1 MPIPL
6 TIMGTDVRGQ
16 VFKERTLVL
25 GLKGRNCQYQSKHEV
40 PRDCWVL
47 LDFDYTTAGYKPC
60 RVQGRVQWLQTSRTD
75 PRLFHIEV
83 ELESFQSVVVVP
95 DDQEDP
101 FRNPDAP
108 ALKPPVA
115 ATEPQ
120 EPYVPPPQ
128 TTTIAQAF
136 SQPPT
141 GPEAPTKTNNSEAAA
156 GIGALLLA
164 MASKTA
170 NSPVVPESDQPPGTL
185 KSLLSREMEDSIQTA
200 VTSRVDRIIHDAV
213 EKQVTRQYQAA
224 MQVFHGD
231 LTHQLAERL
240 AESEPLRTCLESIA
254 AMVAERLSELSQQ
267 AVIKI
272 EENLNTR
279 VTAIRQS
286 AEEAI
291 TQMQGRIN
299 DAQASVGDAL
309 ARAQAAK
316 EELSDTT
323 ARARETLEQIKG
335 ADDIAVRLNERLF
348 SRLDAWSAELKKR
361 LDQIIAEST
370 ARWVHGMEQQM
381 VPYLQG
387 ADERLQTLA
396 AGLQLAQMQQDRL
409 ANLSLTTAANCEKEM
424 RAFFLR
430 LSANV

>member
-1 MPIPL
+1 
-6 TIMGTDVRGQ
+6 MGTDLKGQ

-40 PRDCWVL
+40 PRDCWIL

-75 PRLFHIEV
+75 PRLFHIGV
-83 ELESFQSVVVVP
+83 ELESSQSVVVVP
-95 DDQEDP
+95 DDYVDP
-101 FRNPDAP
+101 FRNQDAP

-115 ATEPQ
+115 ATEPP
-120 EPYVPPPQ
+120 ERYVPPPQ
-128 TTTIAQAF
+128 TKTSAPAF

-141 GPEAPTKTNNSEAAA
+141 GPEAATKANNSEAVA
-156 GIGALLLA
+156 GIGAHILA
-164 MASKTA
+164 MTRKTA
-170 NSPVVPESDQPPGTL
+170 NLPVFPESDRPPGTL
-185 KSLLSREMEDSIQTA
+185 QGLLSREMEDSIQAA
-200 VTSRVDRIIHDAV
+200 VTSFADRIIHEAV
-213 EKQVTRQYQAA
+213 EKQVTQQYQAA
-224 MQVFHGD
+224 MQVVHGD

-240 AESEPLRTCLESIA
+240 AESGPLRTCFESMA
-254 AMVAERLSELSQQ
+254 AMMAERLSELSQQ
-267 AVIKI
+267 AVTKI

-279 VTAIRQS
+279 VTAVRQS

-291 TQMQGRIN
+291 AQMQGRIS
-299 DAQASVGDAL
+299 DAQAGVGDAL

-323 ARARETLEQIKG
+323 ARAREALEQVKD
-335 ADDIAVRLNERLF
+335 ADEIAVRLNERLF

-361 LDQIIAEST
+361 LDQIISEST
-370 ARWVHGMEQQM
+370 ARWVRGMEQQM
-381 VPYLQG
+381 APYLQG

-409 ANLSLTTAANCEKEM
+409 ANLSLTAAANCEKEI

-430 LSANV
+430 LSSNV